1 MKLIILEATA
11 EEIRSNRTLGEI
23 ITETLAQCLRG
34 IRNYDPDQKEDD
46 EEEKNEE

>member
-23 ITETLAQCLRG
+23 ITETLAQCFCG
-34 IRNYDPDQKEDD
+34 IRNDDPDPEDK